1 MGEVETADTN
11 KHDDTREA
19 KRNTLDM
26 EHKNVKIK
34 ERRRLGNVS
43 LTQVLSAECR
53 KNSNEAAAC
62 VGFDFQ
68 FYRTESADM

>member
-53 KNSNEAAAC
+53 KKLKRSC
-62 VGFDFQ
+62 SMCRF
-68 FYRTESADM
+68 